1 MHTWGTR
8 DSWAPRVYSR
18 LTTLRVLLLKTLV
31 LLLKTLVLLL
41 KTLVLLLKTLV
52 LPTLF
57 SADSSRLMCI
67 QFTPIWKV
75 ISIL

>member
-18 LTTLRVLLLKTLV
+18 LTTLRV